1 MKKRNQMIVLLTFIL
16 GTLSIILSLFLFQ
29 VILVPTKPLDI
40 ALWAGFGIMWIVMIN
55 EGFNWIKNGKRSEWS
70 DFVVIIFLFI
80 TVYLASKNLFNSFIG
95 AFSIYLIFGVYEMKD
110 YEILNKVV
118 LITVITYNMIFFAG
132 IIGDILEANE
142 VIENGSVWG
151 DTAFS
156 LSFWV
161 MLILGFA
168 FFGRK
173 YLVVF
178 RFMSPTYLTL
188 AVYLVAWGLIT
199 TVAKLGPQELEDII
213 MNSIYFALIISNV
226 VIYVFS
232 GPLLD
237 LLMGYKKT
245 EDPRLV
251 KIVEETAI
259 KMNMN
264 PKRIKIRYAK
274 YPILNAMAYGA
285 FFNMHMAIISPEID
299 SIPEDELKGVVAHEL
314 GHLKGLHTFWLNV
327 ISSLQILLFYFLK
340 WPVTM
345 YDYTFAPDSQPFPLW
360 VFLVLNLVMS
370 VFIYIFVRDFEA
382 HADKDARDAGYAH
395 ELAKGLYNLESFYAT
410 SHEIG
415 LDATLLSNEIESEN
429 NKMLNYIST
438 ANYLNKNLVNPKK
451 GTLLSN
457 LINSHP
463 PSYHRIMASY
473 NETPISCMR
482 ESLMPFAFLK
492 KIKANQFLIETEQA
506 RQKYI
511 QMTTEKVKKRFNITD
526 IRDVMSILK
535 KKEELNYKIGKTFA
549 FQNLITKKRI
559 YGRIENI
566 EYVDNAT
573 EPIRYKVSILQGDQV
588 GETIEINPSHN
599 LEVAI
604 KIGNIY
610 PYRKEESL
618 LKLKEIRLEE
628 VYQKSKKKPK
638 KEKPSYLFLNTG
650 VLIFERLGYP
660 ESEVIKP
667 IFKKKIPKSYQH
679 VESFK
684 ERDIYIK
691 QKGTFKRFVLE
702 ECTLSE
708 VKDFTLQLNDPESN
722 SKSKIQKED
731 YIFKFSDLYF
741 PIHNDDSSFD
751 AERKFVQHLQEKQIR
766 CYVILKKAVNAEI
779 DATITKIEL
788 KVDEKSEVEQLHKI
802 WVKSIF
808 NEELELEISKIDV
821 IGLITPNLILQKKT
835 DISGFS
841 NLINK
846 VVQWG
851 NPEKILI

>member
-1 MKKRNQMIVLLTFIL
+1 MKKRNQMLILLTFIL
-16 GTLSIILSLFLFQ
+16 GTLSIILPLFLLQ
-29 VILVPTKPLDI
+29 VIKIPTKPLDI

-55 EGFNWIKNGKRSEWS
+55 EGLNWIKNGKRSEWS
-70 DFVVIIFLFI
+70 DLVVIIFLFI

-132 IIGDILEANE
+132 IIGDILQANGLIEDGE
-142 VIENGSVWG
+142 VWLN
-151 DTAFS
+151 TAFS

-173 YLVVF
+173 YMVVF

-188 AVYLVAWGLIT
+188 AVYLVAWGLIV

-213 MNSIYFALIISNV
+213 MNSIYFALIISNI

-245 EDPRLV
+245 DDPRLV

-259 KMNMN
+259 KMKMD
-264 PKRIKIRYAK
+264 PKKIKIRYAK

-299 SIPEDELKGVVAHEL
+299 TIPEDELKGVVAHEL
-314 GHLKGLHTFWLNV
+314 GHLKGLHTFWLNI
-327 ISSLQILLFYFLK
+327 ISSIQILIFYFLK

-360 VFLVLNLVMS
+360 VFLLLNVVMS

-382 HADKDARDAGYAH
+382 HADKAARDAGYAH

-415 LDATLLSNEIESEN
+415 LDATLLSNEIETEN

-438 ANYLNKNLVNPKK
+438 ASYLNKNLINPNK

-482 ESLMPFAFLK
+482 ESLMPFTFLK
-492 KIKANQFLIETEQA
+492 KYKANQFLIETEHA

-511 QMTTEKVKKRFNITD
+511 QMTTEKVKKRFKITD
-526 IRDVMSILK
+526 VKDIMTILK
-535 KKEELNYKIGKTFA
+535 KKEELSFKIGQTYVY
-549 FQNLITKKRI
+549 QNLITKKRI
-559 YGRIENI
+559 FGRIEDI
-566 EYVDNAT
+566 EYVDSIT
-573 EPIRYKVSILQGDQV
+573 EPIRYKVKVLQGD
-588 GETIEINPSHN
+588 ETKEFITINPSQN
-599 LEVAI
+599 LEVSVN
-604 KIGNIY
+604 IGEIY

-628 VYQKSKKKPK
+628 VYQKSEKKPK
-638 KEKPSYLFLNTG
+638 KENPSYLFLNTG
-650 VLIFERLGYP
+650 VLVFERLGDQ
-660 ESEVIKP
+660 ESEVKKS
-667 IFKKKIPKSYQH
+667 IFNEIVPKSYQYI
-679 VESFK
+679 EQFKEKDIFMKEKGSFK
-684 ERDIYIK
+684 RMILENYELNENK
-691 QKGTFKRFVLE
+691 EFVL
-702 ECTLSE
+702 
-708 VKDFTLQLNDPESN
+708 QLKDPESN
-722 SKSKIQKED
+722 STFEAKKED
-731 YIFKFSDLYF
+731 YIFKYSELYF
-741 PIHNDDSSFD
+741 PIHNDETSFES
-751 AERKFVQHLQEKQIR
+751 ERKFIQHLQEQQIR

-779 DATITKIEL
+779 DAFITKIEF
-788 KVDEKSEVEQLHKI
+788 KIDEKSEIEQIHKI

-808 NEELELEISKIDV
+808 EEEMELEISKIDV
-821 IGLITPNLILQKKT
+821 IGLISPNLILQKKSN
-835 DISGFS
+835 ISGFS

-846 VVQWG
+846 IIQWRH
-851 NPEKILI
+851 PEKILI